1 MLVALGRIV
10 SNSKSLFLSRRCV
23 CAFHLP
29 ASSLTKSSL
38 SFISGWPQ
46 IQLTLVFSGCGAQ
59 ILRIIGVSGVE
70 YGPVSGT

>member
-1 MLVALGRIV
+1 M
-10 SNSKSLFLSRRCV
+10 CV
-23 CAFHLP
+23 FHLP

>member
-10 SNSKSLFLSRRCV
+10 SNSKSLFLSSCV
-23 CAFHLP
+23 CVFHLP

-46 IQLTLVFSGCGAQ
+46 IELTLVFSGCGAQ